1 MTATLWTP
9 PRDLVLPETFKGRP
23 VELDRVVPRI
33 CHYSPYAFSSGLEA
47 IELAASAGLVL
58 DPWEQLVIQ
67 LGLGETAAGRW
78 AAFQVGL
85 LVSRQN
91 GKGSILEALE
101 LFWLFGTGERLIGHS
116 AHEYRTAM
124 EAFRR
129 VLALVENTDYLRK
142 KVKRVMQSTGEEGME
157 LLTGQRLRFLARSK
171 GAGRGFTFGKLV
183 WDEAYAL
190 TETQQEAQLPTLSAV
205 ENPQIWITSSP
216 PLTSDTGGP
225 LFTLR
230 RLALAGTAGIVYL
243 DYGCEGTLDKLD
255 EIDLDNHDL
264 WRQANP
270 AETVGRIT
278 IETMQRERVSMGDAG
293 FARERLGIWPP
304 DLTQG
309 FGVITKEQWE
319 RLLDP
324 RSGSDQWQ
332 PGDFPAPDIP
342 VDILARLK
350 PPTLLVD
357 RPAIGADVS
366 PRVSGQPAASIGLA
380 QRRADGRR
388 HIEVIKKGTGTG
400 WLVSSLV
407 KLVQVTNGAI
417 VIDPGSPAGSIL
429 GELEA
434 ALKAAGIDV
443 DVHLIKMTVRDVA
456 QAFGMIYDA
465 ATDTGDQPTIAH
477 LGQSELTLAV
487 GGAVT
492 RNVGEGKAW
501 APRDSAV
508 DITGLVAV
516 TDAIWALDRLPDL
529 QESVPMVMWA

>member
-1 MTATLWTP
+1 MIWTP
-9 PRDLVLPETFKGRP
+9 PRDLVLPEMFNGRP
-23 VELDRVVPRI
+23 VELDRVVPRL
-33 CHYSPYAFSSGLEA
+33 CHYTPYAFSSGLEA

-67 LGLGETAAGRW
+67 LGLGETGLGRW
-78 AAFQVGL
+78 AAFQVVL

-129 VLALVENTDYLRK
+129 VLSLIENTDYLRK
-142 KVKRVMQSTGEEGME
+142 KVKRVMQSTGEEGVE

-190 TETQQEAQLPTLSAV
+190 TESQQEAQLPTLSAV

-225 LFTLR
+225 LFALR
-230 RLALAGTAGIVYL
+230 RLALAKALGLTYL
-243 DYGCEGTLDKLD
+243 DYGAEGSLDKLN
-255 EIDLDNHDL
+255 EIDLDDHSL
-264 WRQANP
+264 WRRTNP
-270 AETVGRIT
+270 AEAVGRIT
-278 IETMQRERVSMGDAG
+278 IETMARERISMSDAG

-304 DLTQG
+304 DLTAG
-309 FGVITKEQWE
+309 FGVITSEQWE

-324 RSGSDQWQ
+324 HSGSDAWQ
-332 PGDFPAPDIP
+332 AEDFPHPATPMRD
-342 VDILARLK
+342 LTRMK
-350 PPTLLVD
+350 PPTVLTG
-357 RPAIGADVS
+357 RPAIGVDVS

-380 QRRADGRR
+380 QYRQDGRR

-400 WLVSSLV
+400 WLVSDLV
-407 KLVQVTNGAI
+407 NLAKTTRGVI

-429 GELEA
+429 ASLEA
-434 ALKAAGIDV
+434 AITESGLSPDV
-443 DVHLIKMTVRDVA
+443 LVKMTARDVA
-456 QAFGMIYDA
+456 SAFGVIYDS

-516 TDAIWALDRLPDL
+516 TNALWALDKIPDEI
-529 QESVPMVMWA
+529 ESVPLVVWA